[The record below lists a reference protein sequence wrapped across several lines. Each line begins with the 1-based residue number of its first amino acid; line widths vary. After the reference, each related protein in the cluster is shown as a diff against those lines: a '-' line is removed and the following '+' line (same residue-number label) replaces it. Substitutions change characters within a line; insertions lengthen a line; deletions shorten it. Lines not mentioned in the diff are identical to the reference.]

1 MKNECPTR
9 IKRFRKGRQ
18 KRGRDPYQDGP
29 ADVIPFGPPAPRTPA
44 DPPTSAKVV
53 GGRLSKRRTLT
64 PGLSMT
70 LVIDVDQIAR
80 VLLELEEAR
89 EKHAGERGNDGGR
102 DAESVEGRLP
112 ISPCSDSRS
121 GQTGARLRPSSG
133 FSSPR
138 HRA

>member
-29 ADVIPFGPPAPRTPA
+29 ADVIPFGPPVPRTLA

-53 GGRLSKRRTLT
+53 GGRLTKRRTWT

-70 LVIDVDQIAR
+70 LAIDVKELAR
-80 VLLELEEAR
+80 ALLALEKKPHKR
-89 EKHAGERGNDGGR
+89 GGR
-102 DAESVEGRLP
+102 PREIPGGR
-112 ISPCSDSRS
+112 
-121 GQTGARLRPSSG
+121 A
-133 FSSPR
+133 
-138 HRA
+138 